1 MWKKYVIKI
10 CVLEI
15 NLYICTSQLNNDKMK
30 NEKQLFVVNEQE
42 LVTLLSQVTTPTMIN
57 LVTKTIQTDMNKTG
71 NPFYGK
77 VEKVTTCNYLIG
89 TNYENRVNNNDTKE
103 GGEGNFEAK
112 ENSVG
117 QHITKCVLFNENTNQ
132 HYLMVEFFKE
142 SKPKTEYYFEGNSIE
157 KHMFESWLK
166 QRNES
171 SRQPQERKVNVRSF
185 KTCNIMELSLNG
197 NKYIHIED

>member
-1 MWKKYVIKI
+1 MLIKYVIKI

-15 NLYICTSQLNNDKMK
+15 NLYICTSQLNDIKIK
-30 NEKQLFVVNEQE
+30 NEKEVFVVNEQE
-42 LVTLLSQVTTPTMIN
+42 LILVLSQVTKPTMIN
-57 LVTKTIQTDMNKTG
+57 LVTKTIQKDMNKTG
-71 NPFYGK
+71 NPFFGK

-89 TNYENRVNNNDTKE
+89 TDYESRVINNDIKE

-117 QHITKCVLFNENTNQ
+117 NHITKCVLFNENTNK
-132 HYLMVEFFKE
+132 HYLMVEFFNE
-142 SKPKTEYYFEGNSIE
+142 SKPKTEYYFEGNTIE

-185 KTCNIMELSLNG
+185 MTSNILELSLNG